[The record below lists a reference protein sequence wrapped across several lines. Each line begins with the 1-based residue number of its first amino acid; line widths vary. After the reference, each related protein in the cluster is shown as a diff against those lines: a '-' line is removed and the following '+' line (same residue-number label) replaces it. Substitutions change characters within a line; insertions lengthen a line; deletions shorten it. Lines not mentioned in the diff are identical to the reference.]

1 MMVRFLLKIKNKGV
15 NYIDPRCLLQKV
27 MLFLFLKKIVELQTQ
42 LALKTLITPF
52 SLLLNMK
59 KTAIKLN
66 LNVNIL
72 VILKY
77 PL

>member
-1 MMVRFLLKIKNKGV
+1 MILRFLLKIKNKGV